1 MKRERPLEFL
11 SRSIWMLLV
20 AFGVTRHALFA
31 AGLHQQSAQ
40 HGNE

>member
-11 SRSIWMLLV
+11 SRSIWVLQV
-20 AFGVTRHALFA
+20 AFSVPRNALFD
-31 AGLHQQSAQ
+31 AGLHHQSAQ